1 MVKLSSIGDI
11 VHTLPTLAAIRSAL
25 PEAEISWAVERTSA
39 EILRNNPLLTR
50 LIEVDTRSLRR
61 KSVLGKTIMTARKQ
75 LRNLRASDF
84 DLAIDFQGLIKS
96 ASISRFSG
104 ARYRAGFDKPFLREP
119 SSRHLYTRTFKVE
132 PGIHVIQQN
141 LQLAAKAIGDFT
153 NREDFSLENE
163 RLSFPVFTG
172 PSDIRNAKALVDS
185 TDGEFAILNP
195 AGGWATKLWSAE
207 NYGKLADRL
216 WSDHGISSLIC
227 TAPFEKPL
235 AERAIAASESGRVR
249 LVHPPLKEFFEL

>member
-1 MVKLSSIGDI
+1 MRLLMVKLSSIGDI

-104 ARYRAGFDKPFLREP
+104 ARYRAG
-119 SSRHLYTRTFKVE
+119 
-132 PGIHVIQQN
+132 
-141 LQLAAKAIGDFT
+141 
-153 NREDFSLENE
+153 
-163 RLSFPVFTG
+163 
-172 PSDIRNAKALVDS
+172 
-185 TDGEFAILNP
+185 
-195 AGGWATKLWSAE
+195 
-207 NYGKLADRL
+207 DR
-216 WSDHGISSLIC
+216 
-227 TAPFEKPL
+227 
-235 AERAIAASESGRVR
+235 
-249 LVHPPLKEFFEL
+249 